1 MMTKLVVIS
10 AMMICLVWTTAQ
22 CAPQWFHFDTP
33 RTGSKWPPYENAD
46 KGYWQVQAE
55 KLESN
60 KVKKAANFPP
70 SLLTSSSAQI
80 VNKDDSVK
88 KAATSFLKKTEK

>member
-1 MMTKLVVIS
+1 MTKLNLLVFVGL
-10 AMMICLVWTTAQ
+10 ICLVWTAQ

-55 KLESN
+55 KLESSN

-70 SLLTSSSAQI
+70 SSLSSASSFPAQTA
-80 VNKDDSVK
+80 NKDESANSK
-88 KAATSFLKKTEK
+88 QR